1 MAKDKNKQN
10 ADNATDV
17 KKKNILDT
25 LGSLFN
31 PEPQKE
37 KVLRHEDFNGAGDV
51 YYATVSVGFKITQR
65 VIVLI
70 LALFLIISF
79 ATNFREITYENFFY
93 LVKDFSS
100 AFEIETTVYETLSY
114 DSDSR
119 HFFALYRGGLTVV
132 NPSNLS
138 VFTATGRRTIK
149 TASKFSSPCIVSSDK
164 YFVIYD
170 TAGTEMVIYNSFS
183 RIYKETFEYPISG
196 AAFDGDGNLAVIT
209 RDTDHKSMVHVY
221 NDNFKKMFTV
231 PSSTKYAFDVAMS
244 SESDC
249 LAVAYYGIGDG
260 SGRTEIVFY
269 SVSQAKEIANLTVDG
284 EFLLDC
290 GFVSKELFAVVTN
303 RSVRLYDKQFEELE
317 AYDLENGV
325 VSGFCI
331 NEFGVAVSYTVNSS
345 NNAIVFDSKGNVK
358 YDESINDNIR
368 AISVFEEFVFL
379 RTDTG
384 VLRVEMR
391 TLEDEFLTSGQG
403 KMLIYSA
410 DTALVCGDSRAEY
423 LVFGD

>member
-1 MAKDKNKQN
+1 MAKNKQN
-10 ADNATDV
+10 NNAENS
-17 KKKNILDT
+17 KKKNILEA

-65 VIVLI
+65 VFVLV
-70 LALFLIISF
+70 LVLFLIISF

-93 LVKDFSS
+93 LLKDFSS
-100 AFEIETTVYETLSY
+100 AFEIETTAYETLSY

-138 VFTATGRRTIK
+138 VFTATGRRTVK
-149 TASKFSSPCIVSSDK
+149 TASSFSSPCVASSDK
-164 YFVIYD
+164 YFVVYD
-170 TAGTEMVIYNSFS
+170 TAGTEMAIYNSFS

-196 AAFDGDGNLAVIT
+196 AAFDDDGNLAIIT
-209 RDTDHKSMVHVY
+209 RDTDHKSLVHVY
-221 NDNFKKMFTV
+221 NDNFKRMFTV
-231 PSSTKYAFDVAMS
+231 PSSTKYAFDVAMNS
-244 SESDC
+244 HSDR
-249 LAVAYYGIGDG
+249 LAIAYYGVGDG

-269 SVSQAKEIANLTVDG
+269 SVATEPPQEIDTVTVDG

-290 GFVSKELFAVVTN
+290 GFVNENLFAVVTN
-303 RSVRLYDKQFEELE
+303 RTVRLYDKHFEELDS
-317 AYDLENGV
+317 YGLENGV

-331 NEFGVAVSYTVNSS
+331 NEYGVGVSYTVNSS
-345 NNAIVFDSKGNVK
+345 NNAIVFDSRGNIK
-358 YDESINDNIR
+358 YDEIVNDNVR
-368 AISVFEEFVFL
+368 AISVFEGFVFL
-379 RTDTG
+379 RTDAG
-384 VLRVEMR
+384 VVRVDMQ
-391 TLEDEFLTSGQG
+391 TLDEEFLTSGQG

-410 DTALVCGDSRAEY
+410 DTALVCGDSKAEY

>member
-1 MAKDKNKQN
+1 MAKNKQN
-10 ADNATDV
+10 NNAENS
-17 KKKNILDT
+17 KKKNILEA

-65 VIVLI
+65 VFVLV
-70 LALFLIISF
+70 LVLFLIISF

-93 LVKDFSS
+93 LLKDFSS
-100 AFEIETTVYETLSY
+100 AFEIETTAYETLSY

-138 VFTATGRRTIK
+138 VFTATGRRTVK
-149 TASKFSSPCIVSSDK
+149 TASSFSSPCVVSSDK
-164 YFVIYD
+164 YFVVYD
-170 TAGTEMVIYNSFS
+170 TAGTEMAIYNSFS

-196 AAFDGDGNLAVIT
+196 ASFDDDGNLAIIT
-209 RDTDHKSMVHVY
+209 RDTDHKSLVHVY
-221 NDNFKKMFTV
+221 NDNFKRMFTV
-231 PSSTKYAFDVAMS
+231 PSSTKYAFDVAMNS
-244 SESDC
+244 HSDR
-249 LAVAYYGIGDG
+249 LAIAYYGVGDG

-269 SVSQAKEIANLTVDG
+269 SVATEPPQEIDTVTVDG

-290 GFVSKELFAVVTN
+290 GFVNENLFAVVTN
-303 RSVRLYDKQFEELE
+303 RTVRLYDKHFEELDS
-317 AYDLENGV
+317 YGLENGV

-331 NEFGVAVSYTVNSS
+331 NEYGVGVSYTVNSS
-345 NNAIVFDSKGNVK
+345 NNAIVFDSRGNIK
-358 YDESINDNIR
+358 YDEIVNDNVR
-368 AISVFEEFVFL
+368 AISVFEGFVFL
-379 RTDTG
+379 RTDAG
-384 VLRVEMR
+384 VVRVDMQ
-391 TLEDEFLTSGQG
+391 TLDEEFLTSGQG

-410 DTALVCGDSRAEY
+410 DTALVCGDSKAEY

>member
-1 MAKDKNKQN
+1 MAKNKQN
-10 ADNATDV
+10 NNAENS
-17 KKKNILDT
+17 KKKNILEA

-65 VIVLI
+65 VFVLV
-70 LALFLIISF
+70 LVLFLIISF

-93 LVKDFSS
+93 LLKDFSS
-100 AFEIETTVYETLSY
+100 AFEIETTAYETLSY

-138 VFTATGRRTIK
+138 VFTATGRRTVK
-149 TASKFSSPCIVSSDK
+149 TASSFSSPCVVSSDK
-164 YFVIYD
+164 YFVVYD
-170 TAGTEMVIYNSFS
+170 TAGTEMAIYNSFS

-196 AAFDGDGNLAVIT
+196 AAFDDDGNLAIIT
-209 RDTDHKSMVHVY
+209 RDTDHKSLVHVY
-221 NDNFKKMFTV
+221 NDNFKRMFTV
-231 PSSTKYAFDVAMS
+231 PSSTKYAFDVAMNS
-244 SESDC
+244 HSDR
-249 LAVAYYGIGDG
+249 LAIAYYGVGDG

-269 SVSQAKEIANLTVDG
+269 SVATEPPQEIDTVTVDG

-290 GFVSKELFAVVTN
+290 GFVNENLFAVVTN
-303 RSVRLYDKQFEELE
+303 RTVRLYDKHFEELDS
-317 AYDLENGV
+317 YGLENGV

-331 NEFGVAVSYTVNSS
+331 NEYGVGVSYTVNSS
-345 NNAIVFDSKGNVK
+345 NNAIVFDSRGNIK
-358 YDESINDNIR
+358 YDEIVNDNVR
-368 AISVFEEFVFL
+368 AISVFEGFVFL
-379 RTDTG
+379 RTDAG
-384 VLRVEMR
+384 VVRVDMQ
-391 TLEDEFLTSGQG
+391 TLDEEFLTSGQG

-410 DTALVCGDSRAEY
+410 DTALVCGDSKAEY

>member
-1 MAKDKNKQN
+1 MAKNKQN
-10 ADNATDV
+10 NNAENS
-17 KKKNILDT
+17 KKKNILEA

-65 VIVLI
+65 VFVLV
-70 LALFLIISF
+70 LVLFLIISF

-93 LVKDFSS
+93 LLKDFSS
-100 AFEIETTVYETLSY
+100 AFEIETTAYETLSY

-138 VFTATGRRTIK
+138 VFTATGRRTVK
-149 TASKFSSPCIVSSDK
+149 TASSFSSPCVVSSDK
-164 YFVIYD
+164 YFVVYD
-170 TAGTEMVIYNSFS
+170 TAGTEMAIYNSFS

-196 AAFDGDGNLAVIT
+196 AAFDDDGNLAIIT
-209 RDTDHKSMVHVY
+209 RDTDHKSLVHVY
-221 NDNFKKMFTV
+221 NDNFKRMFTV
-231 PSSTKYAFDVAMS
+231 PSSTKYAFDVAMNS
-244 SESDC
+244 HSDR
-249 LAVAYYGIGDG
+249 LAIAYYGVGDG

-269 SVSQAKEIANLTVDG
+269 SVATEPPQEIDTVTVDG

-290 GFVSKELFAVVTN
+290 GFVNENLFAVVTN
-303 RSVRLYDKQFEELE
+303 RTVRLYDKHFEELDS
-317 AYDLENGV
+317 YDLENGV

-331 NEFGVAVSYTVNSS
+331 NEYGVGVSYTVNSS
-345 NNAIVFDSKGNVK
+345 NNAIVFDSRGNIK
-358 YDESINDNIR
+358 YDEIVNDNVR
-368 AISVFEEFVFL
+368 AISVFEGFVFL
-379 RTDTG
+379 RTDAG
-384 VLRVEMR
+384 VVRVDMQ
-391 TLEDEFLTSGQG
+391 TLDEEFLTSGQG

-410 DTALVCGDSRAEY
+410 DTALVCGDSKAEY

>member
-1 MAKDKNKQN
+1 MAKNKQN
-10 ADNATDV
+10 NNAENS
-17 KKKNILDT
+17 KKKNILEA

-65 VIVLI
+65 VFVLV
-70 LALFLIISF
+70 LVLFLIISF

-93 LVKDFSS
+93 LLKDFSS
-100 AFEIETTVYETLSY
+100 AFEIETTAYETLSY

-138 VFTATGRRTIK
+138 VFTATGRRTVK
-149 TASKFSSPCIVSSDK
+149 TASSFSSPCVVSSDK
-164 YFVIYD
+164 YFVVYD
-170 TAGTEMVIYNSFS
+170 TAGTEMAIYNSFS

-196 AAFDGDGNLAVIT
+196 AAFDDDGNLAIIT
-209 RDTDHKSMVHVY
+209 RDTDHKSLVHIY
-221 NDNFKKMFTV
+221 NDNFKRMFTV
-231 PSSTKYAFDVAMS
+231 PSSTKYAFDVAMNS
-244 SESDC
+244 HSDR
-249 LAVAYYGIGDG
+249 LAIAYYGVGDG

-269 SVSQAKEIANLTVDG
+269 SVATEPPQEIDTVTVDG

-290 GFVSKELFAVVTN
+290 GFVNENLFAVVTN
-303 RSVRLYDKQFEELE
+303 RTVRLYDKHFEELDS
-317 AYDLENGV
+317 YGLENGV

-331 NEFGVAVSYTVNSS
+331 NEYGVGVSYTVNSS
-345 NNAIVFDSKGNVK
+345 NNAIVFDSRGNIK
-358 YDESINDNIR
+358 YDEIVNDNVR
-368 AISVFEEFVFL
+368 AISVFEGFVFL
-379 RTDTG
+379 RTDAG
-384 VLRVEMR
+384 VVRVDMQ
-391 TLEDEFLTSGQG
+391 TLDEEFLTSGQG

-410 DTALVCGDSRAEY
+410 DTALVCGDSKAEY

>member
-1 MAKDKNKQN
+1 MAKNKQN
-10 ADNATDV
+10 NNAENS
-17 KKKNILDT
+17 KKKNILEA

-65 VIVLI
+65 VFVLV
-70 LALFLIISF
+70 LVLFLIISF

-93 LVKDFSS
+93 LLKDFSS
-100 AFEIETTVYETLSY
+100 AFEIETTAYETLSY

-138 VFTATGRRTIK
+138 VFTATGRRTVK
-149 TASKFSSPCIVSSDK
+149 TASSFSSPCVVSSDK
-164 YFVIYD
+164 YFVVYD
-170 TAGTEMVIYNSFS
+170 TAGTEMAIYNSFS

-196 AAFDGDGNLAVIT
+196 AAFDDDGNLAIIT
-209 RDTDHKSMVHVY
+209 RDTDHKSLVHVY
-221 NDNFKKMFTV
+221 NDNFKRMFTV
-231 PSSTKYAFDVAMS
+231 PSSTKYAFDVAMNS
-244 SESDC
+244 HSDR
-249 LAVAYYGIGDG
+249 LAIAYYGIGDG

-269 SVSQAKEIANLTVDG
+269 SVATEPPQEIDTVTVDG

-290 GFVSKELFAVVTN
+290 GFVNENLFAVVTN
-303 RSVRLYDKQFEELE
+303 RTVRLYDKHFEELDS
-317 AYDLENGV
+317 YGLENGV

-331 NEFGVAVSYTVNSS
+331 NEYGVGVSYTVNSS
-345 NNAIVFDSKGNVK
+345 NNAIVFDSRGNIK
-358 YDESINDNIR
+358 YDEIVNDNVR
-368 AISVFEEFVFL
+368 AISVFEGFVFL
-379 RTDTG
+379 RTDAG
-384 VLRVEMR
+384 VVRVDMQ
-391 TLEDEFLTSGQG
+391 TLDEEFLTSGQG

-410 DTALVCGDSRAEY
+410 DTALVCGDSKAEY